1 MKIRTLAIGVVLA
14 SQALFAKVIAK
25 DEKIAGTMLRYKV
38 ALPADYDPVKE
49 YPAVIAFPGGGQTMP
64 MVDGILARN
73 YAAEASKRGYIVAAL
88 SAPAEG
94 LFFEG
99 GSKVFPAFLDKML
112 ADYKIR
118 GRKFH
123 IAGISNGGLSAFHI
137 AASYPKYFL
146 SVTGFPG
153 YLIDPTPQRVDAL
166 KGMCLYMYAG
176 ERDTGWADDE
186 QLQAASFRAKG
197 MKVKFSIEKGQ
208 GHVMQ
213 TLEGAGAARLFDNFD
228 EAARGCGN

>member
-1 MKIRTLAIGVVLA
+1 MKTFTLTIALLA
-14 SQALFAKVIAK
+14 SQALFAKVVAK
-25 DEKIAGTMLRYKV
+25 DEKIAGTMLHYKV
-38 ALPADYDPVKE
+38 ALPDDYDAAKE
-49 YPAVIAFPGGGQTMP
+49 YPAIIAFPGGGQTLP

-73 YAAEASKRGYIVAAL
+73 YAAQAAKRGYIVAAL
-88 SAPAEG
+88 SAPTEG

-99 GSKVFPAFLDKML
+99 GAKVFPAFLEKML
-112 ADYKIR
+112 VDYKIR

-153 YLIDPTPQRVDAL
+153 YLIDPTPQRVNAL

-176 ERDTGWADDE
+176 ERDTGWAGDE
-186 QLQAASFRAKG
+186 QEQSASFRTKG

-208 GHVMQ
+208 GHVMT
-213 TLEGAGAARLFDNFD
+213 TLEGAGAARLFENFE
-228 EAARGCGN
+228 EAERGCAN